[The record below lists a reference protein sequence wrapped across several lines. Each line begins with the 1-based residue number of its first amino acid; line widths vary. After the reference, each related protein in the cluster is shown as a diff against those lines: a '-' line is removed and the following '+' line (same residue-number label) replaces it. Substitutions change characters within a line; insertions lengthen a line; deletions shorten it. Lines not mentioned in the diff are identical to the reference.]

1 MIDRPEESGAPEGA
15 LSAPADR
22 PARAG
27 RSSAL
32 DALLSRRAL
41 LHAGLVAGAGLVLVG
56 CASDGS
62 GSGSGGPRVRWPEE
76 SGSGHDFPERTR
88 RTWDPKAPRPLPPS
102 AGLPAGVN
110 PRSSWAQGQPIP
122 SRMDRMLPV
131 NRITIHHDG
140 MSPVTL
146 RSRAE
151 VAERIEQIRRA
162 HLAQGWGDIGYHY
175 IIDPSGQVWEGRTLV
190 WQGAHVKDQ
199 NPGNLG
205 VMCLGNFEQQSPSM
219 AQTAAL
225 DAFVAGQMRRYNVP
239 VTRVKT
245 HREMAQ
251 TACPGRNLQAYVN
264 RSRAGG
270 AMAHA

>member
-1 MIDRPEESGAPEGA
+1 VIDRPEEFAAPEGGC
-15 LSAPADR
+15 SAPADR
-22 PARAG
+22 AA
-27 RSSAL
+27 AL
-32 DALLSRRAL
+32 DALLSRRAML
-41 LHAGLVAGAGLVLVG
+41 QAALVAGAGLVLVG
-56 CASDGS
+56 CASGGS

-76 SGSGHDFPERTR
+76 SDAGHDFPERTR
-88 RTWDPKAPRPLPPS
+88 RTWDPRTPQPLPPS

-140 MSPVTL
+140 MPPVAL

-162 HLAQGWGDIGYHY
+162 HLAQGWGDVGYHY
-175 IIDPSGQVWEGRTLV
+175 IIDPSGQVWEGRPLV

-225 DAFVAGQMRRYNVP
+225 DYFVAEQMRRYNVP

-251 TACPGRNLQAYVN
+251 TVCPGRNLQSYVN
-264 RSRAGG
+264 RSRSGG
-270 AMAHA
+270 ALAHA